1 MATINVINVLNKI
14 FGARGLPFPNS
25 PNKGEGTA
33 IAGEYG
39 DAKGKTQT
47 QFGFKAT
54 AIRKFDSSDLGSY
67 VFLPVTIGDM
77 ELPNPVVIISGEKE
91 IVETNIVNVGTVFE
105 KVFTK
110 PYDISIIC
118 TLLGENRDWP
128 EGELI
133 RMANLYKKDDLVT
146 IKCALTDIFLQAENN
161 AIVTK
166 IAILDAQGAENV
178 EVVQLDFRSN
188 IDFVLDIIN
197 EKDVRQANV

>member
-14 FGARGLPFPNS
+14 FGARGLPFPQS

-39 DAKGKTQT
+39 DTIGKKQK

-54 AIRKFDSSDLGSY
+54 AIRKFDSSDLGNY
-67 VFLPVTIGDM
+67 VFLPVTIDKI

-118 TLLGENRDWP
+118 TLIGENRDWP

-133 RMANLYKKDDLVT
+133 RMAELYKKDDLVT

-166 IAILDAQGAENV
+166 ISILDAQGAENV
-178 EVVQLDFRSN
+178 EVVQFDLRSN
-188 IDFVLDIIN
+188 IDFELEII
-197 EKDVRQANV
+197 